1 MAGQKKKGIDND
13 MAGQPEGNQ
22 YLLPTLES
30 FRNKLLDLTT
40 RNNLLNLGLKS
51 QRTAR
56 LLRFV
61 DCNLHAVLAGLTSG
75 RQYSLSALPEPPKE
89 KQPALDDTAVET
101 ALAEARTQDPLYQ
114 QILADGTGDEASKA
128 ALAQADDRLRAAV
141 LEDLGKASKD
151 AQSAKNLIAWAEQQ
165 GINSSYALSL
175 AKRSK
180 GHQGAIRVLLL
191 EPRME
196 RVAEGIRKQAQSS
209 IEETGNNILYLA
221 FGCLEWAEKN
231 KSFFAPLILLPVEL
245 TKTANRGGAKTFYVG
260 ASDDAPVA
268 NVTLRERLKR
278 DFGIELPMLDLNA
291 ESVDLEGYFKAVN
304 DSVSE
309 LEGWQVHPFLNLAL
323 FNFGGLGLYEDL
335 IPEFIQESPLVRQL
349 LAADVSSEGLPEDA
363 DIIAEDVHVDQPEIA
378 ERVPVLIAQAD
389 ASQFA
394 AVADVMAGRSMVIEG
409 PPGTGKS
416 QTITNIIANAL
427 YAGKRIL
434 FVAEKKVALD
444 VVYTRL
450 SEAGLKPY
458 CLRIESDK
466 ANKRQVYDEL
476 AERIDLPTPLPPRR
490 DGVHEVFIELRQ
502 ELNGFAAL
510 LNQPYGHEEQSQHD
524 LLWQELQLRCELT
537 AASVDPSPHELE
549 ISDACSNSRQR
560 IERNSQLLD
569 DLGRL
574 LAGLDREH
582 LEAVFE
588 PLGVLPAEPLS
599 RETLLDQAGQWAA
612 ALQAVDTAP
621 SESLSSGDWS
631 LEQLRQSAFRIV
643 DTASRLPIPLAA
655 DAEGLLPLLGSPAVA
670 GMAQTLLDALQAD
683 AEMESAVSRRFVRR
697 PDPLPSVGLI
707 QGLVAALSQWRI
719 GSRAIP
725 PEQPERE
732 QLRHRLRQAAQASD
746 RLQVLLEAS
755 TTGLALAGFS
765 PASLDTLL
773 PLVEHLGSQPDW
785 VLRQRREAIWS
796 AEPERARSLVGEHNA
811 LQDLR
816 AQLKLDEA
824 AAQQPT
830 DIDLDQAIGQVQ
842 RCCERGLGA
851 VLAEANAAERWA
863 EQLDQ
868 AHALLQTAD
877 AGLTACMPS
886 DLCQTVSLEQL
897 LTLPELLQA
906 VLALDADAIPL
917 RSSPL
922 WSVDLKA
929 LQVALDGEQ
938 ELQRREQ
945 ALDEQGL
952 RVVLGTRASAL
963 RESADLLEK
972 QPLFKNLL
980 NRLSGT
986 TGRALKLAR
995 EICANDPAQRPAAL
1009 RDVAKVVELQESYGA
1024 GWKKRILS
1032 LELPSHRLLPIAE
1045 QLQSLRRLLET
1056 SSHGPV
1062 WGGWVREA
1070 TAEDLQTALTAYGQ
1084 GLGSTLRALAGHAVW
1099 PSAVLEQSLRSLQT
1113 KLEHSRQDQALLA
1126 AVEPV
1131 ARWARAAGLRDGEAM
1146 VTWLQQVQCT
1156 IQRQEQF
1163 PQQELQ
1169 ALLASGLE
1177 VDQVDAVLSAADRTR
1192 TLVASSSLGA
1202 EAEALMAADQT
1213 ALSQAVLTL
1222 QHQLAPLV
1230 QELMREG
1237 DLLPTD
1243 ANQRPLAQLAKGIQ
1257 ETTQGYQA
1265 LLQQWQD
1272 SGLRPDASLPDLL
1285 QLPIDLALAHR
1296 RREELG
1302 QALASFQQ
1310 QAGEE
1315 VAGTP
1320 PELLRQL
1327 MGWISALRQ
1336 AGLPVDVEDQCL
1348 KPGSAA
1354 FIAEQRARAEQL
1366 ANALDT
1372 EVAAAERFIATS
1384 KPNLSLIGGGGIDDI
1399 PAVNAKDL
1407 KNWLEAVVASRNLY
1421 PTWVERHQVLEQ
1433 LPADGVRR
1441 LAEHLLRSSVEGE
1454 HWSRLYRWTLV
1465 RSQLRQMGQAIPE
1478 LQQLRSR
1485 EQVARRERFQRME
1498 EELRALDRSEVVAA
1512 IHRDAE
1518 ALPDGV
1524 NRGLRGEFTEMGL
1537 ILNECRK
1544 QKRHRPLRHL
1554 FQYAG
1559 EALQGL
1565 KPCWMMSPGTLA
1577 SLVPR
1582 EAIEQFDLVIVDEAS
1597 QMPPERAF
1605 GLISRARQCV
1615 VVGDPKQLPPTSF
1628 FQRTASV
1635 DEADADNDVDTEV
1648 LDEESILDLCTKTF
1662 HPVRRLK
1669 WHYRSRHGS
1678 LIAFSNKH
1686 FYNSELVVFPSCD
1699 RDFAIHRHLV
1709 SDARYTKSVN
1719 LPEVRLVCD
1728 VVLEQLE
1735 QYPDRS
1741 LGVVAMNEAQAS
1753 EIGEQLEML
1762 SLHHEELRRR
1772 LELKDTSEELFVKS
1786 LEKVQG
1792 DERDTI
1798 VISCTYGPSEPGGP
1812 VAMRFG
1818 PVNQQGGHR
1827 RLNVLFTRAKRAIEL
1842 VTSIESHQ
1850 IQPTATSSQG
1860 IHAFRNYLKFV
1871 ESQSLETGRPSGR
1884 EPDSPFEVVVAEA
1897 IQRHGYEVDCQV
1909 GVANYFIDL
1918 AIRHPDKPD
1927 TYLLGVECDG
1937 ATYHSARAAR
1947 DRDKYRQ
1954 AVLEGLGWQIYRI
1967 WSTDWFEN
1975 ADTET
1980 RRLAKHL
1987 RQLQNDRRK

>member
-1 MAGQKKKGIDND
+1 MGSASSRTPDLGMTVTPAADAAYIV
-13 MAGQPEGNQ
+13 
-22 YLLPTLES
+22 PTLEG

-40 RNNLLNLGLKS
+40 RNNLLNLSLKS

-61 DCNLHAVLAGLTSG
+61 DCNLQGVLDGLMSG
-75 RQYSLSALPEPPKE
+75 RQYSLSALPEPPKD
-89 KQPALDDTAVET
+89 KQPTLDEAEVEAALEKAR
-101 ALAEARTQDPLYQ
+101 AEDPLYQ
-114 QILADGTGDEASKA
+114 QILADSSSDDAAKS

-141 LEDLGKASKD
+141 LEDLGKAAKD
-151 AQSAKNLIAWAEQQ
+151 TQSGKNLFAWAEQQ
-165 GINSSYALSL
+165 GVNPSYSL
-175 AKRSK
+175 PLTKEPK
-180 GHQGAIRVLLL
+180 DHQGSIRALLL

-221 FGCLEWAEKN
+221 FGCLEWTEKN

-245 TKTANRGGAKTFYVG
+245 IKTANRGGAKTFYLS

-268 NVTLRERLKR
+268 NVTLKERLRR
-278 DFGIELPMLDLNA
+278 DFGIDLPMPELGADV
-291 ESVDLEGYFKAVN
+291 VDLEGYLKAVAE
-304 DSVSE
+304 SVSE
-309 LEGWQVHPFLNLAL
+309 VEGWQVHPYLNLAL
-323 FNFGGLGLYEDL
+323 FNFSGLGLYEDL
-335 IPEFIQESPLVRQL
+335 IPESVQGSPLVRQL
-349 LAADVSSEGLPEDA
+349 LAAEASDEDLPAEADV
-363 DIIAEDVHVDQPEIA
+363 IAEDVHVDQPEIA

-476 AERIDLPTPLPPRR
+476 AERIDLAPPMRPRR
-490 DGVHEVFIELRQ
+490 DGVQEGFNELRQ
-502 ELNGFAAL
+502 ELNHFAAL
-510 LNQPYGHEEQSQHD
+510 LNQPHGHEEQSHHD

-537 AASVDPSPHELE
+537 AASVDPSTYEVE
-549 ISDACSNSRQR
+549 ILDACSNSKQR

-569 DLGRL
+569 DLARL
-574 LAGLDREH
+574 LQGLDRQQ
-582 LEAVFE
+582 LEKTFQ
-588 PLGVLPAEPLS
+588 PLRVLPADALG
-599 RETLLDQAGQWAA
+599 REALLDQAAQWAA
-612 ALQAVDTAP
+612 ALGALEAA
-621 SESLSSGDWS
+621 LSPLIASDN
-631 LEQLRQSAFRIV
+631 LTLDQLRLSAGN
-643 DTASRLPIPLAA
+643 TAAMAARLPDPLGA
-655 DAEGLLPLLGSPAVA
+655 DGEALLPVLGSPAIA
-670 GMAQTLLDALQAD
+670 GMAQTLLDALQLD
-683 AEMESAVSRRFVRR
+683 AELEAEVAKRFVRP
-697 PDPLPSVGLI
+697 PDPLPDVEAI
-707 QGLVAALSQWRI
+707 QALVAALSQWRL
-719 GSRAIP
+719 GSLAIP
-725 PEQPERE
+725 SEQVERE
-732 QLRHRLRQAAQASD
+732 QLRQRLRKAAQTAD
-746 RLQVLLEAS
+746 RLEVLLQAS
-755 TTGLALAGFS
+755 TTGLPLAGFS
-765 PASLDTLL
+765 PSSLQALL
-773 PLVEHLGSQPDW
+773 PLVEHLSALPEW
-785 VLRQRREAIWS
+785 VLRQRSEAIWNADPS
-796 AEPERARSLVGEHNA
+796 QVRALVHEHTTLQSLRVH
-811 LQDLR
+811 LQ
-816 AQLKLDEA
+816 LDQA
-824 AAQQPT
+824 AAQRPQ
-830 DIDLDQAIGQVQ
+830 DLNFDQALERLQ
-842 RCCERGLGA
+842 RCCERGLGP
-851 VLAEANAAERWA
+851 VLAQAEASVRWA
-863 EQLDQ
+863 EQIAQAQTLLDQ
-868 AHALLQTAD
+868 TAS
-877 AGLTACMPS
+877 GLTTALPS
-886 DLCQTVSLEQL
+886 QLRESASVGQL
-897 LTLPELLQA
+897 LTLPELLRA
-906 VLALDADAIPL
+906 VTAMDADAINL
-917 RSSPL
+917 RSSSL
-922 WSVDLKA
+922 WSADLKA
-929 LQVALDGEQ
+929 LRWALDGEQ
-938 ELQRREQ
+938 DLKQREQ
-945 ALDEQGL
+945 ALKRAGL
-952 RVVLGTRASAL
+952 RVLIGHTVTAL
-963 RESADLLEK
+963 REAADLLEK
-972 QPLFKNLL
+972 QPLFKNLM
-980 NRLSGT
+980 NQLSGS
-986 TGRALKLAR
+986 TGRAMKLAR
-995 EICANDPAQRPAAL
+995 ESGAHDPERRPAAL
-1009 RDVAKVVELQESYGA
+1009 RDNAKVVELREAYGP
-1024 GWKKRILS
+1024 GWKQRMLS
-1032 LELPSHRLLPIAE
+1032 LDLPSERLLPVAE
-1045 QLQSLRRLLET
+1045 QLQALKRTLET
-1056 SSHGPV
+1056 SSHGPF
-1062 WGGWVREA
+1062 WGSWLREA
-1070 TAEDLQTALTAYGQ
+1070 PAADLQAALSVYAQ
-1084 GLGSTLRALAGHAVW
+1084 GGESTLQALAGHGVW
-1099 PSAVLEQSLRSLQT
+1099 PSSVLGRNLSSLEDALQQ
-1113 KLEHSRQDQALLA
+1113 SRQDQELLA
-1126 AVEPV
+1126 EVEPV
-1131 ARWARAAGLRDGEAM
+1131 AAWARAAGLGDGEAM
-1146 VTWLQQVQCT
+1146 VLWLKQVQNT
-1156 IQRQEQF
+1156 TQRVAAF
-1163 PQQELQ
+1163 PQQELD
-1169 ALLASGLE
+1169 ALMAGGLA
-1177 VDQVDAVLSAADRTR
+1177 VDQIDTVLNAAERTR
-1192 TLVASSSLGA
+1192 GLVASSGLGA
-1202 EAEALMAADQT
+1202 QATALMEADPA
-1213 ALSQAVLTL
+1213 ALSQALLTL

-1230 QELMREG
+1230 NELMEQA
-1237 DLLPTD
+1237 DLLPAD
-1243 ANQRPLAQLAKGIQ
+1243 AKQRALHLLAQGLQ
-1257 ETTQGYQA
+1257 EAAQGFQA
-1265 LLQQWQD
+1265 LLQQWVD
-1272 SGLRPDASLPDLL
+1272 AGLQLEASLSDLL
-1285 QLPIDLALAHR
+1285 QLPVDLALAHR
-1296 RREELG
+1296 RRDDVI
-1302 QALASFQQ
+1302 QALATFQQ
-1310 QAGEE
+1310 QAGPE
-1315 VAGTP
+1315 VAGAQ
-1320 PELLRQL
+1320 PELLRQV
-1327 MGWISALRQ
+1327 MSWIGLLRQ
-1336 AGLPVDVEDQCL
+1336 AGLPTDVEDRCL
-1348 KPGSAA
+1348 QVGAAA
-1354 FIAEQRARAEQL
+1354 FIAERRLQAEQL
-1366 ANALDT
+1366 TQAL
-1372 EVAAAERFIATS
+1372 EAEGAAANRFITTAE
-1384 KPNLSLIGGGGIDDI
+1384 PEPSLVGGAGAEDMPG
-1399 PAVNAKDL
+1399 VNADAL
-1407 KNWLEAVVASRNLY
+1407 RQWLETVVASRDLY
-1421 PTWVERHQVLEQ
+1421 PTWVERHQVLDQ
-1433 LPADGVRR
+1433 LPGDGLRD
-1441 LAEHLLRSSVEGE
+1441 LAERLLASTVEGE

-1465 RSQLRQMGQAIPE
+1465 RSQLRQMGKASPG
-1478 LQQLRSR
+1478 LQELRSR

-1498 EELRALDRSEVVAA
+1498 EDLRALDRAEVVAA
-1512 IHRDAE
+1512 IHQAPE

-1537 ILNECRK
+1537 IQNECRK

-1559 EALQGL
+1559 ESLRGL

-1635 DEADADNDVDTEV
+1635 DETEADSEVDTEV

-1719 LPEVRLVCD
+1719 LPEVKLACD

-1735 QYPDRS
+1735 LYPDRS

-1762 SLHHEELRRR
+1762 SAQHEELRRR

-1798 VISCTYGPSEPGGP
+1798 VVSCTYGPSEPGGP

-1818 PVNQQGGHR
+1818 PINQQGGHR

-1860 IHAFRNYLKFV
+1860 VHAFRNYLKFV
-1871 ESQSLETGRPSGR
+1871 ENQSLETGRPSGR

-1975 ADTET
+1975 AALET
-1980 RRLAKHL
+1980 SRLIQFVESLH
-1987 RQLQNDRRK
+1987 

>member
-1 MAGQKKKGIDND
+1 MTVTPAADAAYIV
-13 MAGQPEGNQ
+13 
-22 YLLPTLES
+22 PTLEG

-40 RNNLLNLGLKS
+40 RNNLLNLSLKS

-61 DCNLHAVLAGLTSG
+61 DCNLQGVLDGLMSG
-75 RQYSLSALPEPPKE
+75 RQYSLSALPEPPKD
-89 KQPALDDTAVET
+89 KQPTLDEAEVEAALEKAR
-101 ALAEARTQDPLYQ
+101 AEDPLYQ
-114 QILADGTGDEASKA
+114 QILADSSSDDAAKS

-141 LEDLGKASKD
+141 LEDLGKAAKD
-151 AQSAKNLIAWAEQQ
+151 TQSGKNLITWAEQQ
-165 GINSSYALSL
+165 GVNPSYSL
-175 AKRSK
+175 PLTKEPK
-180 GHQGAIRVLLL
+180 DHQGSIRALLL

-221 FGCLEWAEKN
+221 FGCLEWTEKN

-245 TKTANRGGAKTFYVG
+245 IKTANRGGAKTFYLS

-268 NVTLRERLKR
+268 NVTLKERLRR
-278 DFGIELPMLDLNA
+278 DFGIELPMPELGGDV
-291 ESVDLEGYFKAVN
+291 VDLEGYLKAVAE
-304 DSVSE
+304 SVSE
-309 LEGWQVHPFLNLAL
+309 VEGWQVHPYLNLAL
-323 FNFGGLGLYEDL
+323 FNFSGLGLYEDL
-335 IPEFIQESPLVRQL
+335 IPESVQGSPLVRQL
-349 LAADVSSEGLPEDA
+349 LAAEVSDEDLPAEADV
-363 DIIAEDVHVDQPEIA
+363 IAEDVHVDQPEIA

-476 AERIDLPTPLPPRR
+476 AERIDLAPPMRPRR
-490 DGVHEVFIELRQ
+490 DGVQEGFKELRQ
-502 ELNGFAAL
+502 ELNHFAAL
-510 LNQPYGHEEQSQHD
+510 LNQPHGHEEQSHHD

-537 AASVDPSPHELE
+537 AASVDPSTYEVE
-549 ISDACSNSRQR
+549 ILDACSNSKQR

-569 DLGRL
+569 DLARL
-574 LAGLDREH
+574 LEGLDREQ
-582 LEAVFE
+582 LEKTFQ
-588 PLGVLPAEPLS
+588 PLRVLPADALS
-599 RETLLDQAGQWAA
+599 REALLDQAAQWAA
-612 ALQAVDTAP
+612 ALAELEAA
-621 SESLSSGDWS
+621 LSPLIATDNLT
-631 LEQLRQSAFRIV
+631 LEQLRLSAGN
-643 DTASRLPIPLAA
+643 TAAMAARLPDPLGA
-655 DAEGLLPLLGSPAVA
+655 DAEALLPVLGSPAIA
-670 GMAQTLLDALQAD
+670 GMAQTLLDALQLD
-683 AEMESAVSRRFVRR
+683 AELEAEVAKRFVRP
-697 PDPLPSVGLI
+697 PDPLPEVESI
-707 QGLVAALSQWRI
+707 QALVAALSQWRL
-719 GSRAIP
+719 GSLAIP
-725 PEQPERE
+725 SEQVERE
-732 QLRHRLRQAAQASD
+732 QLRQRLRKAAQTAD
-746 RLQVLLEAS
+746 RLEVLLQAS
-755 TTGLALAGFS
+755 TTGLPLAGFS
-765 PASLDTLL
+765 PSSLQALL
-773 PLVEHLGSQPDW
+773 PLVEHLSALPEW
-785 VLRQRREAIWS
+785 VLRQRSEAIWNADPS
-796 AEPERARSLVGEHNA
+796 QVRALVHEHTTLQSLRVH
-811 LQDLR
+811 LQ
-816 AQLKLDEA
+816 LDQA
-824 AAQQPT
+824 AAQRPQ
-830 DIDLDQAIGQVQ
+830 DLNFDQALERLQ
-842 RCCERGLGA
+842 RCCERGLGP
-851 VLAEANAAERWA
+851 VLAQAEASVRWA
-863 EQLDQ
+863 EQIAHAQTLLDQ
-868 AHALLQTAD
+868 TAT
-877 AGLTACMPS
+877 GLTTALPS
-886 DLCQTVSLEQL
+886 QLRESASVGQL
-897 LTLPELLQA
+897 LTLPELLRA
-906 VLALDADAIPL
+906 VTAMDADAINL
-917 RSSPL
+917 RSSSL
-922 WSVDLKA
+922 WSADLKA
-929 LQVALDGEQ
+929 LRWALDGEQ
-938 ELQRREQ
+938 DLKRREQ
-945 ALDEQGL
+945 ALERAGL
-952 RVVLGTRASAL
+952 RVVDGHSVSEL
-963 RESADLLEK
+963 REAADLLEEK
-972 QPLFKNLL
+972 PLFRRLV

-986 TGRALKLAR
+986 KGRAVSLAR
-995 EICANDPAQRPAAL
+995 DIGANDSDQRAAAL
-1009 RDVAKVVELQESYGA
+1009 RDVAKVVELREAYGP
-1024 GWKKRILS
+1024 GWKQRMLS
-1032 LELPSHRLLPIAE
+1032 LDLPSERLLPVAE
-1045 QLQSLRRLLET
+1045 QLQALKRTLET
-1056 SSHGPV
+1056 SSHGPF
-1062 WGGWVREA
+1062 WGSWLREA
-1070 TAEDLQTALTAYGQ
+1070 PAADLQTALSVYAEG
-1084 GLGSTLRALAGHAVW
+1084 GESTLQALAGHGVW
-1099 PSAVLEQSLRSLQT
+1099 ASSVLGRNLSSLQDA
-1113 KLEHSRQDQALLA
+1113 LQQSRQDQELLA
-1126 AVEPV
+1126 EVEPV
-1131 ARWARAAGLRDGEAM
+1131 AAWARAAGLGDGEAM
-1146 VTWLQQVQCT
+1146 VLWLKQVQNT
-1156 IQRQEQF
+1156 TQRVAAF
-1163 PQQELQ
+1163 PQQELD
-1169 ALLASGLE
+1169 ALIAGGLA
-1177 VDQVDAVLSAADRTR
+1177 VDQIDTVLNAAERTR
-1192 TLVASSSLGA
+1192 ALVASSGLGA
-1202 EAEALMAADQT
+1202 QANALMEADPA
-1213 ALSQAVLTL
+1213 ALSQALLTL

-1230 QELMREG
+1230 SELMEQG
-1237 DLLPTD
+1237 DLLPAD
-1243 ANQRPLAQLAKGIQ
+1243 AKQRALHLLAQGLQ
-1257 ETTQGYQA
+1257 EAAQGYQA
-1265 LLQQWQD
+1265 LLQQWVD
-1272 SGLRPDASLPDLL
+1272 AGLQPEASLSDLL
-1285 QLPIDLALAHR
+1285 QLPVDLALAHR
-1296 RREELG
+1296 RRDNVI
-1302 QALASFQQ
+1302 QALATFQQ
-1310 QAGEE
+1310 QAGPE
-1315 VAGTP
+1315 VAGAP
-1320 PELLRQL
+1320 PELLRQV
-1327 MGWISALRQ
+1327 MSWIGLLRQ
-1336 AGLPVDVEDQCL
+1336 AGLPTDVEDRCL
-1348 KPGSAA
+1348 QVGAAA
-1354 FIAEQRARAEQL
+1354 FIAERRLQAEQL
-1366 ANALDT
+1366 TQAL
-1372 EVAAAERFIATS
+1372 EAEAAAANRFITTAE
-1384 KPNLSLIGGGGIDDI
+1384 PEPSLVGGAGAEVMPG
-1399 PAVNAKDL
+1399 VNADAL
-1407 KNWLEAVVASRNLY
+1407 RQWLETVVASRDLY
-1421 PTWVERHQVLEQ
+1421 PTWVERHQVLDQ
-1433 LPADGVRR
+1433 LPGDGLRD
-1441 LAEHLLRSSVEGE
+1441 LAERLLASTVEGE

-1465 RSQLRQMGQAIPE
+1465 RSQLRQMGKAIPG
-1478 LQQLRSR
+1478 LQELRSR

-1498 EELRALDRSEVVAA
+1498 EDLRALDRAEVMAA
-1512 IHRDAE
+1512 IHQAPE

-1537 ILNECRK
+1537 IQNECRK

-1559 EALQGL
+1559 ESLRGL

-1635 DEADADNDVDTEV
+1635 DETEADSEVDTEV

-1719 LPEVRLVCD
+1719 LPEVKLACD

-1735 QYPDRS
+1735 LYPDRS

-1762 SLHHEELRRR
+1762 SAQHEELRRR

-1798 VISCTYGPSEPGGP
+1798 VVSCTYGPSEPGGP

-1818 PVNQQGGHR
+1818 PINQQGGHR

-1860 IHAFRNYLKFV
+1860 VHAFRNYLKFV
-1871 ESQSLETGRPSGR
+1871 ENQSLETGRPSGR

-1918 AIRHPDKPD
+1918 AIRHPEKPD

-1975 ADTET
+1975 AESET
-1980 RRLAKHL
+1980 AKL
-1987 RQLQNDRRK
+1987 ISYLSNLT

>member
-1 MAGQKKKGIDND
+1 MIHAQSGEASYI
-13 MAGQPEGNQ
+13 
-22 YLLPTLES
+22 LPTLEG

-40 RNNLLNLGLKS
+40 RNNLLNLSLKS

-61 DCNLHAVLAGLTSG
+61 DCNLQGVLDGLLSG
-75 RQYSLSALPEPPKE
+75 YQYSLSALPEPPKE
-89 KQPALDDTAVET
+89 NQPALDDADVEV
-101 ALAEARTQDPLYQ
+101 ALEKARAQDPLYQ
-114 QILADGTGDEASKA
+114 QILIDTAGDAAAKS
-128 ALAQADDRLRAAV
+128 ALAQADDRLRSAV
-141 LEDLGKASKD
+141 LEDLGKAAKD
-151 AQSAKNLIAWAEQQ
+151 THSSRNLAAWAEQL
-165 GINSSYALSL
+165 GVKPSYSL
-175 AKRSK
+175 PLTKESK
-180 GHQGAIRVLLL
+180 DHQGSIRALLL

-221 FGCLEWAEKN
+221 FGCLEWIEKK
-231 KSFFAPLILLPVEL
+231 KSFFAPLILLPAEL
-245 TKTANRGGAKTFYVG
+245 SKTANRGGAKTFYLG

-268 NVTLRERLKR
+268 NVTLKERLKR
-278 DFGIELPMLDLNA
+278 DFGIELPMPDLGAEAVDLESYLKTVA
-291 ESVDLEGYFKAVN
+291 ESV
-304 DSVSE
+304 SE
-309 LEGWQVHPFLNLAL
+309 VEGWQVHSYLNLAL
-323 FNFGGLGLYEDL
+323 FNFSGLGLYEDL

-349 LAADVSSEGLPEDA
+349 LAADASNEDLPEEA
-363 DIIAEDVHVDQPEIA
+363 DVIAEDVHVDQPEIA

-476 AERIDLPTPLPPRR
+476 AERIDLPTPLHPRR
-490 DGVHEVFIELRQ
+490 DGVHEVFKELRQ

-510 LNQPYGHEEQSQHD
+510 LNQPYGHEAQSQHE
-524 LLWQELQLRCELT
+524 LLWHELRLRCELT
-537 AASVDPSPHELE
+537 AASVDLSPHEQE
-549 ISDACSNSRQR
+549 ISDACSNSKQR

-569 DLGRL
+569 ELGRL
-574 LAGLDREH
+574 LAGLDRKQ

-599 RETLLDQAGQWAA
+599 RETLLDQASQWAA
-612 ALQAVDTAP
+612 ALQAVETALGDSAI
-621 SESLSSGDWS
+621 SEEWS
-631 LEQLRQSAFRIV
+631 LAQLRQSAKRIV
-643 DTASRLPIPLAA
+643 DTAGQLPSPLAA
-655 DAEGLLPLLGSPAVA
+655 EAEDFLPVLGSPAVA

-697 PDPLPSVGLI
+697 PDPLPQVELI
-707 QGLVAALSQWRI
+707 QELVAALSQWRL

-725 PEQPERE
+725 PEQPERD
-732 QLRHRLRQAAQASD
+732 QLRHRLRQAAQGAD
-746 RLQVLLEAS
+746 RLEVLLEAS
-755 TTGLALAGFS
+755 TTGLTLAGFS
-765 PASLDTLL
+765 PANLETLL

-785 VLRQRREAIWS
+785 VLRQRSEAIWS
-796 AEPERARSLVGEHNA
+796 AEPERARSLVEEHNA
-811 LQDLR
+811 LQGLR
-816 AQLKLDEA
+816 EQLKLDQA
-824 AAQQPT
+824 AAMQPT

-842 RCCERGLGA
+842 RCCERGLEA
-851 VLAEANAAERWA
+851 VLAEANAAARWA
-863 EQLDQ
+863 EQLNQ
-868 AHALLQTAD
+868 AQALLQTAD

-886 DLCQTVSLEQL
+886 DLRQKASLDQML
-897 LTLPELLQA
+897 ALPELLQA
-906 VLALDADAIPL
+906 VLALDADAMPL

-922 WSVDLKA
+922 WSLDLKA
-929 LQVALDGEQ
+929 LQVALDGEH

-945 ALDEQGL
+945 ALEQQGL
-952 RVVLGTRASAL
+952 RVVLGQSASAL
-963 RESADLLEK
+963 RQSADLLEK

-980 NRLSGT
+980 NQLSGT

-995 EICANDPAQRPAAL
+995 EIGATDSSQRPAAL
-1009 RDVAKVVELQESYGA
+1009 RDVAKVVELRESYGP
-1024 GWKKRILS
+1024 GWKKRMVS
-1032 LELPSHRLLPIAE
+1032 LELPSHRLFPIAE
-1045 QLQSLRRLLET
+1045 QLQSLRRMLET
-1056 SSHGPV
+1056 SLHGPV
-1062 WGGWVREA
+1062 WSGWLREA
-1070 TAEDLQTALTAYGQ
+1070 TAEDLQAALTVYGQ
-1084 GLGSTLRALAGHAVW
+1084 GLESTLRALAEQAVW
-1099 PSAVLEQSLRSLQT
+1099 PSAVLELSLAALQT
-1113 KLEHSRQDQALLA
+1113 RLQQSRQDHALLA
-1126 AVEPV
+1126 DVEPV
-1131 ARWARAAGLRDGEAM
+1131 ARWAQAASIKDGAAM
-1146 VTWLQQVQCT
+1146 VTWLQQVQST
-1156 IQRQEQF
+1156 TQRQAQF

-1169 ALLASGLE
+1169 ALLAGGLQ
-1177 VDQVDAVLSAADRTR
+1177 VDQVDAVLAAAERTR
-1192 TLVASSSLGA
+1192 ILVANSSLGA

-1230 QELMREG
+1230 QELISEG

-1243 ANQRPLAQLAKGIQ
+1243 ANQRPLAQLAMGIQ
-1257 ETTQGYQA
+1257 EASQCYQA

-1272 SGLRPDASLPDLL
+1272 AGVRPDASLQDLL

-1296 RREELG
+1296 RREEVI
-1302 QALASFQQ
+1302 QALASFQD
-1310 QAGEE
+1310 QAGDQ
-1315 VAGTP
+1315 VAGAP
-1320 PELLRQL
+1320 PELLRQV
-1327 MGWISALRQ
+1327 MGWIGALRQ
-1336 AGLPVDVEDQCL
+1336 IGLPADVEDRCL

-1354 FIAEQRARAEQL
+1354 FIAEQRAQAEQL
-1366 ANALDT
+1366 ANAL
-1372 EVAAAERFIATS
+1372 EIEEASAQRFIETA
-1384 KPNLSLIGGGGIDDI
+1384 KPNPLLIGGVGTNDI
-1399 PAVNAKDL
+1399 TAVKAKDL
-1407 KNWLEAVVASRNLY
+1407 KSWLEAVDAKRNLY

-1433 LPADGVRR
+1433 LPTDGVRR
-1441 LAEHLLRSSVEGE
+1441 LAENLLSSSVDGE

-1498 EELRALDRSEVVAA
+1498 EELRALDRSEVVAT

-1559 EALQGL
+1559 EALRGL

-1628 FQRTASV
+1628 FQRTAAV
-1635 DEADADNDVDTEV
+1635 DESDADNDVDTEV

-1686 FYNSELVVFPSCD
+1686 FYNSQLVVFPSCD

-1709 SDARYTKSVN
+1709 SDPRYTKSVN
-1719 LPEVRLVCD
+1719 LPEVKLVCD

-1735 QYPDRS
+1735 LYPDRS

-1753 EIGEQLEML
+1753 EIGEQLELL

-1798 VISCTYGPSEPGGP
+1798 VISCTYGPPEPGGP

-1818 PVNQQGGHR
+1818 PINQQGGHR

-1850 IQPTATSSQG
+1850 IQPNASSSQG
-1860 IHAFRNYLKFV
+1860 LHAFRNYLKFV

-1918 AIRHPDKPD
+1918 AIRHPEKPD

-1975 ADTET
+1975 AALET
-1980 RRLAKHL
+1980 SRLIQFVESLH
-1987 RQLQNDRRK
+1987 

>member
-1 MAGQKKKGIDND
+1 MTVTPAADAAYII
-13 MAGQPEGNQ
+13 
-22 YLLPTLES
+22 PTLES

-40 RNNLLNLGLKS
+40 RNNLLNLSLKS

-61 DCNLHAVLAGLTSG
+61 DCNLQGVLDGLMGG
-75 RQYSLSALPEPPKE
+75 RQYSLSALPEPPKD
-89 KQPALDDTAVET
+89 KQPTLDEAEVEAALEK
-101 ALAEARTQDPLYQ
+101 ARAQDPLYQ
-114 QILADGTGDEASKA
+114 QILADGAGDDAAKS
-128 ALAQADDRLRAAV
+128 ALAQADDRLLSSV
-141 LEDLGKASKD
+141 YEDLGKPAKD
-151 AQSAKNLIAWAEQQ
+151 TQTGKNLVAWAEQQ
-165 GINSSYALSL
+165 GVNPSYSLSL
-175 AKRSK
+175 SK
-180 GHQGAIRVLLL
+180 EPRGHQGPIRALLL

-221 FGCLEWAEKN
+221 FGCLEWIEKS
-231 KSFFAPLILLPVEL
+231 KSFFAPLILLPAEL
-245 TKTANRGGAKTFYVG
+245 TKTANRGGAKTFYLG

-268 NVTLRERLKR
+268 NVTLKERLRR
-278 DFGIELPMLDLNA
+278 DFGVELPMPKLSSDG
-291 ESVDLEGYFKAVN
+291 VDLEGYLKVVAE
-304 DSVSE
+304 SVSE
-309 LEGWQVHPFLNLAL
+309 LQGWQVHPYLNLAL
-323 FNFGGLGLYEDL
+323 FNFSGLGLYEDL
-335 IPEFIQESPLVRQL
+335 IPESVQGSPLVRQL
-349 LAADVSSEGLPEDA
+349 LAAEVSDEGLLQEA
-363 DIIAEDVHVDQPEIA
+363 DVIAEDVHVDQPEIA

-476 AERIDLPTPLPPRR
+476 AERIDLAPPMRPRR
-490 DGVHEVFIELRQ
+490 DGVQEGFNELRQ
-502 ELNGFAAL
+502 ELNHFVAL
-510 LNQPYGHEEQSQHD
+510 LNQPHGHEEQSHHD

-537 AASVDPSPHELE
+537 AASVDPSTFE
-549 ISDACSNSRQR
+549 IQIDDACSNSKQR

-569 DLGRL
+569 DLARML
-574 LAGLDREH
+574 KGLDRH
-582 LEAVFE
+582 QLEQTFQ
-588 PLGVLPAEPLS
+588 PLGVLPADAFG
-599 RETLLDQAGQWAA
+599 REALLDQAAQWASALGAIQA
-612 ALQAVDTAP
+612 ALNP
-621 SESLSSGDWS
+621 LNSSEGIT
-631 LEQLRQSAFRIV
+631 LEELRRSAHNTSAI
-643 DTASRLPIPLAA
+643 ASRLPDPLG
-655 DAEGLLPLLGSPAVA
+655 EGCEALLPVLGSPAIA
-670 GMAQTLLDALQAD
+670 GMAQSLLDALQQD
-683 AEMESAVSRRFVRR
+683 AELDSEVARRFVRR
-697 PDPLPSVGLI
+697 PDPLPNAEGI
-707 QGLVAALSQWRI
+707 QALVAALSQWRL
-719 GSRAIP
+719 GRLAIP
-725 PEQPERE
+725 SEQVERE
-732 QLRHRLRQAAQASD
+732 QLRQRLRKAAQTAD
-746 RLQVLLEAS
+746 RLEVLLEAS
-755 TTGLALAGFS
+755 TTGLPLAGFS
-765 PASLDTLL
+765 PSSLQALL
-773 PLVEHLGSQPDW
+773 PLVEHLSALPEW
-785 VLRQRREAIWS
+785 VLRQRNEAIWN
-796 AEPERARSLVGEHNA
+796 ADPTQVRTLVHEHTT
-811 LQDLR
+811 LQQLR
-816 AQLKLDEA
+816 VHLQLDQA
-824 AAQQPT
+824 AAQKPQ
-830 DIDLDQAIGQVQ
+830 DLNFEQAVERLQC
-842 RCCERGLGA
+842 CCERGLGT
-851 VLAEANAAERWA
+851 VLAQAEASVRWA
-863 EQLDQ
+863 EQIDQAKTLLDQ
-868 AHALLQTAD
+868 TASGLATSLPAQLQESASV
-877 AGLTACMPS
+877 G
-886 DLCQTVSLEQL
+886 QL
-897 LTLPELLQA
+897 LTLSELLRA
-906 VLALDADAIPL
+906 VTAMDADAINL
-917 RSSPL
+917 RSSSL
-922 WSVDLKA
+922 WSADLKTLRWA
-929 LQVALDGEQ
+929 LEGEQ
-938 ELQRREQ
+938 DLKRQEQ
-945 ALDEQGL
+945 ALERAGL
-952 RVVLGTRASAL
+952 RVVDGHSVSEL
-963 RESADLLEK
+963 REAADLLEEK
-972 QPLFKNLL
+972 PLFQRLV

-986 TGRALKLAR
+986 KARAVSLAR
-995 EICANDPAQRPAAL
+995 DIGANNSDQRAAAL
-1009 RDVAKVVELQESYGA
+1009 RDVAKVVELREAYGP
-1024 GWKKRILS
+1024 GWKQRMLS
-1032 LELPSHRLLPIAE
+1032 LDLPSERLLPVAE
-1045 QLQSLRRLLET
+1045 QLQTLKRTLET
-1056 SSHGPV
+1056 SSHGPF
-1062 WGGWVREA
+1062 WGSWLREA
-1070 TAEDLQTALTAYGQ
+1070 PAADLQAAISVYTQ
-1084 GLGSTLRALAGHAVW
+1084 GGESTLQALAGHSVW
-1099 PSAVLEQSLRSLQT
+1099 ASSVLERKLSSLQDA
-1113 KLEHSRQDQALLA
+1113 LQQNRQDLELLTE
-1126 AVEPV
+1126 VEPV
-1131 ARWARAAGLRDGEAM
+1131 AAWARAAGLGDGEAM
-1146 VTWLQQVQCT
+1146 VVWLKQVQNT
-1156 IQRQEQF
+1156 TQRVAAF
-1163 PQQELQ
+1163 PQQELD
-1169 ALLASGLE
+1169 ALIAGGLA
-1177 VDQVDAVLSAADRTR
+1177 VDQIDTVLNAAERTR
-1192 TLVASSSLGA
+1192 ALVASSGLGA
-1202 EAEALMAADQT
+1202 QAAALIEADPA
-1213 ALSQAVLTL
+1213 ALSQALLTL
-1222 QHQLAPLV
+1222 QHQLTPLV
-1230 QELMREG
+1230 NELMEQA
-1237 DLLPTD
+1237 DLLPVD
-1243 ANQRPLAQLAKGIQ
+1243 AQQRALHLLAQGLQ
-1257 ETTQGYQA
+1257 EASQGYQA
-1265 LLQQWQD
+1265 LLQQWVD
-1272 SGLRPDASLPDLL
+1272 AGLRAEASLSDLL
-1285 QLPIDLALAHR
+1285 QLPVDLALAHR
-1296 RREELG
+1296 RREDVI
-1302 QALASFQQ
+1302 QALATFQQ
-1310 QAGEE
+1310 QAGPE
-1315 VAGTP
+1315 VAGAP
-1320 PELLRQL
+1320 AELLRQV
-1327 MGWISALRQ
+1327 MSWIGLLRQ
-1336 AGLPVDVEDQCL
+1336 AGLPADVEDRCL
-1348 KPGSAA
+1348 QPGAAA
-1354 FIAEQRARAEQL
+1354 FIAERRRQSEQL
-1366 ANALDT
+1366 TQAL
-1372 EVAAAERFIATS
+1372 EAEAAAADRFMSTAEPEPDLVGST
-1384 KPNLSLIGGGGIDDI
+1384 GAEDI
-1399 PAVNAKDL
+1399 SGVNADAL
-1407 KNWLEAVVASRNLY
+1407 RQWLEAVVTSRDLY
-1421 PTWVERHQVLEQ
+1421 PTWVEQQQVLDQ
-1433 LPADGVRR
+1433 LPGDGLREVAER
-1441 LAEHLLRSSVEGE
+1441 LLASTVKGE

-1465 RSQLRQMGQAIPE
+1465 RSQLRQMGQAIPG
-1478 LQQLRSR
+1478 LQELRSR

-1498 EELRALDRSEVVAA
+1498 EDLRALDRAEVVAA
-1512 IHRDAE
+1512 IHQAPE

-1537 ILNECRK
+1537 IQNECRK

-1559 EALQGL
+1559 ESLRGL

-1635 DEADADNDVDTEV
+1635 DETEADSEVDTEV

-1719 LPEVRLVCD
+1719 LPEVRMVCD

-1798 VISCTYGPSEPGGP
+1798 VVSCTYGPSEPGGA

-1818 PVNQQGGHR
+1818 PINQQGGHR

-1850 IQPTATSSQG
+1850 IQPTASSSQG
-1860 IHAFRNYLKFV
+1860 VHAFRNYLKFV
-1871 ESQSLETGRPSGR
+1871 ENQSLETGRPSGR

-1918 AIRHPDKPD
+1918 AIRHPEKPD

-1975 ADTET
+1975 AEMET
-1980 RRLAKHL
+1980 RRLVQYL
-1987 RQLQNDRRK
+1987 EQLSQRIDGISQIPTNHKS